1 MIRIPLFVAKFK
13 TIAMTEGTARPKA
26 HGHVATRTPI
36 PLSTIQQ
43 IEHMSSFKITI
54 LNLINSAHTK
64 IVNKLNK
71 TTALTKTFA
80 IDLHTA

>member
-1 MIRIPLFVAKFK
+1 LVAKFK
-13 TIAMTEGTARPKA
+13 TIAMTEGTANPKA
-26 HGHVATRTPI
+26 HGHEATRTPI

-43 IEHMSSFKITI
+43 IEHISFYKMTI
-54 LNLINSAHTK
+54 LNLINRAHTK
-64 IVNKLNK
+64 IVNKLIK